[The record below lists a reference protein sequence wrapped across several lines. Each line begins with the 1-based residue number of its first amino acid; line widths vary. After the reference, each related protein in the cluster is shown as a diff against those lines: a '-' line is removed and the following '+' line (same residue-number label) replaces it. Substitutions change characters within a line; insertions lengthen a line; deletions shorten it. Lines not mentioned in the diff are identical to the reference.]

1 MSSAFLTIL
10 TTYLLMPILAI
21 VMGVVSWFMAKR
33 SKLLSQRK
41 LIFYILLGAVVLCVP
56 ALLGFV
62 RYQFMPCIYL
72 SLQATY
78 LILGYYNV
86 IFLRRFLSRLKKENS
101 FWHVIIIQFVMMFAG
116 AALFSTVFN
125 LCNELKYGI
134 WACTCLL
141 PFLFAPLFR
150 ETYNRYMS
158 IPPEI
163 YKVWKYSGKDLSQ
176 FEMMNY
182 DKLLLMEVELYK
194 IPADPAPT
202 KIRAKAPDN
211 MPFGLWFF
219 KFLTD
224 YNLKFPLE
232 TIECDNTANP
242 YSWIF
247 YIKRS
252 FFIPRKYIDP
262 DLSIIENRLK
272 ERYTIVAKRVSETSN
287 NEIK

>member
-1 MSSAFLTIL
+1 
-10 TTYLLMPILAI
+10 MPALAI
-21 VMGVVSWFMAKR
+21 VMGIISWFMAKR

-41 LIFYILLGAVVLCVP
+41 LIFYILLGSVILCVP

-62 RYQFMPCIYL
+62 RYRFMPYIYL
-72 SLQATY
+72 MLQALY

-86 IFLRRFLSRLKKENS
+86 IFLRRYLSNLKKEDS
-101 FWHVIIIQFVMMFAG
+101 FWFVFIIQFVMMFIG
-116 AALFSTVFN
+116 VALFSTVFN

-134 WACTCLL
+134 WASTCLL
-141 PFLFAPLFR
+141 PFLFPPLFL
-150 ETYNRYMS
+150 ETYNKYMS
-158 IPPEI
+158 IPLEI
-163 YKVWKYSGKDLSQ
+163 FKVWKYKEKDLSQ
-176 FEMMNY
+176 FERMDYN
-182 DKLLLMEVELYK
+182 KLLLMEVELYK

-211 MPFGLWFF
+211 MPFGLWFY

-232 TIECDNTANP
+232 TIECDNPANS

-272 ERYTIVAKRVSETSN
+272 ERYTIVAKRVSTTSN
-287 NEIK
+287 NEINNN